1 MSTRRY
7 EHFCPMARALELI
20 GDRWSLLL
28 VRDLL
33 RGRQRFTDLLGLC
46 AGITPRQL
54 TIGLR
59 RLGDAGV
66 VARDESGRQVWY
78 ELTPRGRELEPAID
92 QLLAW
97 GLRHATGAPAPQ
109 EPVHAE
115 HVLYGTR
122 VALNEAAE
130 APPAPVTWM
139 WQFPDSAHTL
149 HWDGT
154 QWRLDDDSDTAPDVV
169 VDTTPRDWAE
179 FVTTPVARRAL
190 GEQVSVDGGHDAV
203 AVFVR
208 AFLNG

>member
-7 EHFCPMARALELI
+7 GHFCPMARALELI

-59 RLGDAGV
+59 RLEDAGV

-78 ELTPRGRELEPAID
+78 QLTPSGQELAPAID
-92 QLLAW
+92 DLLVW
-97 GLRHATGAPAPQ
+97 GLRHATGAPAPD

-115 HVLYGTR
+115 HVLYGTLA
-122 VALNEAAE
+122 ALNRAEE

-139 WQFPDSAHTL
+139 WRFPDGTHTL

-154 QWRLDDDSDTAPDVV
+154 RWRLDGEPGTAPDVV
-169 VDTTPRDWAE
+169 IDTTPRDWAE
-179 FVTTPVARRAL
+179 FVTTPGARRTL
-190 GEQVSVDGGHDAV
+190 GGHVNATGEHDEV
-203 AVFVR
+203 AVFAR
-208 AFLNG
+208 AFLDR